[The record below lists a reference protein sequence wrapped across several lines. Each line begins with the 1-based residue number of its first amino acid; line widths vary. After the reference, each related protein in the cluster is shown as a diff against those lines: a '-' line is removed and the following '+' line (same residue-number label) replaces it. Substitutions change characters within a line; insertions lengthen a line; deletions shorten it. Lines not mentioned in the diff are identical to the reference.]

1 MSYRVFPIH
10 TAVHPVCPGYKMTIF
25 DGGRLGNNMGEF
37 ATLLAQ
43 SKRLGFEPVLT
54 PSMKKKFNE
63 IFKNISFPG
72 KRLNGKPYTVEELSN
87 VTSCKQLPK
96 TVKIDPVMFLK
107 TYTVH
112 EYYFNCWMLL
122 NLQSYLSGNPMDL
135 QSFHPYMEDIRRELT
150 FKDEI
155 ALKADMFLDNIWQQN
170 RPRLVTFVGV
180 HVRGHEYQ

>member
-1 MSYRVFPIH
+1 
-10 TAVHPVCPGYKMTIF
+10 
-25 DGGRLGNNMGEF
+25 MGEF

-54 PSMKKKFNE
+54 PSMKKEFNK
-63 IFKNISFPG
+63 IFKSISFPG
-72 KRLNGKPYTVEELSN
+72 KSIKGKPYTVEELSN
-87 VTSCKQLPK
+87 ITSCKQLPK
-96 TVKIDPVMFLK
+96 TVKIDPVMFRK
-107 TYTVH
+107 TYIVH

-122 NLQSYLSGNPMDL
+122 NLQSYLSGFPMDL

-155 ALKADMFLDNIWQQN
+155 ALKADMFLENIRKQN